1 MDVQQGRWTAEIDGD
16 FVVFL
21 IGAMAHDPVGS
32 PEATRLLMTM
42 SDMLGELLSDP
53 SKGLL
58 AFSTYGTAAN
68 GAVLI
73 QYWRSFDALEAY
85 ARDPGAKHAPVWREW
100 NRLAADERS
109 GALRAGRVLTRHP
122 RHWDLRCRN
131 VPACGRR
138 RRTAPR
144 ARARAMPRRRH
155 PRRSSRR

>member
-109 GALRAGRVLTRHP
+109 GAGIWHETYKVGAGSFEAVYQNMPVMGLQQAGRPITVSEAR
-122 RHWDLRCRN
+122 DS
-131 VPACGRR
+131 
-138 RRTAPR
+138 
-144 ARARAMPRRRH
+144 ARARLEK
-155 PRRSSRR
+155 

>member
-85 ARDPGAKHAPVWREW
+85 ALKYEINLDKRRALDKLRGEVVSLIEQFGAR
-100 NRLAADERS
+100 
-109 GALRAGRVLTRHP
+109 
-122 RHWDLRCRN
+122 
-131 VPACGRR
+131 
-138 RRTAPR
+138 
-144 ARARAMPRRRH
+144 
-155 PRRSSRR
+155 